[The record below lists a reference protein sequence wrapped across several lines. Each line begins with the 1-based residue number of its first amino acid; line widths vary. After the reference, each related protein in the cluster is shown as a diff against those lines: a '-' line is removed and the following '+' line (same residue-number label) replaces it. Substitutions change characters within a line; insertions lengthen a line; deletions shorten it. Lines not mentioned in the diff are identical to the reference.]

1 VLNTPFGSW
10 IPDSPNTSTNAST
23 NSVERLRSRNASKR
37 VKRVFDLEIGPTSS
51 TTGSFTASV
60 AFKSKIP
67 SRTRARTRRN
77 HRDAEQ
83 PVASTGSSAPTP
95 DAKLASELNPPFGMK
110 KNHSGQD
117 DNVLQATDAIVQR
130 LEKFSIANGNQ
141 PSGADCEAN
150 LSSRNS
156 PPVRWLKEGLDAVI
170 YDMLSPSN
178 WSKIPNSSLYQ
189 A

>member
-1 VLNTPFGSW
+1 MLNMPFGSW
-10 IPDSPNTSTNAST
+10 IPDSPNTPTNAST

-37 VKRVFDLEIGPTSS
+37 VKRGFDLESDPSSS

-60 AFKSKIP
+60 TFKSKTP
-67 SRTRARTRRN
+67 SRTRARTQRN
-77 HRDAEQ
+77 HRDAEK
-83 PVASTGSSAPTP
+83 PVASIGSSAPTP
-95 DAKLASELNPPFGMK
+95 DAKLTSELNPPFGMK

-117 DNVLQATDAIVQR
+117 DNVLQVTDVIVQR

-150 LSSRNS
+150 LSSKNP

-170 YDMLSPSN
+170 YDMLPPLELVQN
-178 WSKIPNSSLYQ
+178 T
-189 A
+189 